1 MMRIPSDLRYS
12 REHLW
17 VLVDGE
23 QARVGITDHHQDAL
37 GEIVFAKLPQVGD
50 SIGAGQTV
58 AEVES
63 SKSVSDVYAPI
74 SGSVVGVNER
84 LADSP
89 GLLNTDPYGSGWLY
103 DVMMSY
109 EETLEQLLTAEQYR
123 ELVGD

>member
-1 MMRIPSDLRYS
+1 MRIPSDLRYS

-50 SIGAGQTV
+50 SIVAGQTV

>member
-1 MMRIPSDLRYS
+1 MRIPSDLRYS
-12 REHLW
+12 REHMW

>member
-1 MMRIPSDLRYS
+1 MRIPSDLRYS

-37 GEIVFAKLPQVGD
+37 CEIVFAKLPQVGD